1 MLSLQCG
8 LSIGDWRLFSWNWRM
23 SAWCSVN
30 SIPIL
35 ISATNTIKVL
45 RRSTLKKHQ
54 LAFKDNV
61 KNLLPIA
68 TWYRKLSS
76 TDAAILRSTWKQGRT
91 RKTIMHSSWT
101 SALVSAKIIILVK
114 NAFVCSLWSFVEIAK
129 SLHKRI
135 ETLLRHR
142 EIVRLRGKIQNGAF
156 HYRIYS
162 AFGDNRQRIRLC
174 GQYQNFI
181 FTFQWW
187 ILNMFSGE
195 KFPFSRP

>member
-1 MLSLQCG
+1 MIKKQMLSLQCG

-54 LAFKDNV
+54 LAFKDNI

-68 TWYRKLSS
+68 TWDRKLSS

-91 RKTIMHSSWT
+91 RKTIMHSSST
-101 SALVSAKIIILVK
+101 SALVSAKNLVFWSRMLLCV
-114 NAFVCSLWSFVEIAK
+114 ASDRLWRSLRACIK
-129 SLHKRI
+129 
-135 ETLLRHR
+135 
-142 EIVRLRGKIQNGAF
+142 GA
-156 HYRIYS
+156 
-162 AFGDNRQRIRLC
+162 RLC
-174 GQYQNFI
+174 CV
-181 FTFQWW
+181 TV
-187 ILNMFSGE
+187 
-195 KFPFSRP
+195 R